1 MKATSRLLASREQR
15 EKRRKVS
22 SLITTTIKTTKADS
36 ITNSINAVEDQSL
49 LMVSKAVTHQ
59 RVLLRLNTESLV
71 VNTTRET

>member
-36 ITNSINAVEDQSL
+36 TTNSINAVEDQSL
-49 LMVSKAVTHQ
+49 LMVSKAVAHQ